1 MHLGRGICY
10 IINDDTVVGE
20 REIESLPLF
29 IFPFNGKLNDVFLV
43 INGQKAI
50 KIS

>member
-20 REIESLPLF
+20 REIESLSLF
-29 IFPFNGKLNDVFLV
+29 IFLLW
-43 INGQKAI
+43 
-50 KIS
+50 KIERCFFSNQWTEGNKN

>member
-29 IFPFNGKLNDVFLV
+29 IFLYGKLNDVFFS
-43 INGQKAI
+43 NQWTEGNKN
-50 KIS
+50 